1 MSQEIDRITPPADA
15 EVMPTGN
22 VSDDAIDLL
31 MRQAQA
37 METAHK
43 LAVALCSTDMVPQT
57 YKGKPENGAAAI
69 LYGAELGLK
78 PLQSLQ
84 QIFVVHGTPAIY
96 ARTMSGLLKARG
108 YRFDTI
114 ESTDESVTVTGTSP
128 KGEQETST
136 WTIDRAKRAGYTSN
150 KKYQSDPQAML
161 YAKALSEV
169 SRKLA
174 PDVLLGITYTAEDLQ
189 LEESRAQVKVT
200 RLDKPRQQRGAAG
213 VKAALES
220 KQAPQIDV
228 DSIIA
233 AFNTASS
240 IDELNAVT
248 EQARGIPADH
258 PQREAAEHAYTDRY
272 NAIMEA
278 EALASEA
285 EGGMP

>member
-1 MSQEIDRITPPADA
+1 MANDIEPIAPTEILPAD
-15 EVMPTGN
+15 PTGDI
-22 VSDDAIDLL
+22 SDDAIDLL
-31 MRQAQA
+31 IRQAQA
-37 METAHK
+37 LETAHK
-43 LAVALCSTDMVPQT
+43 LAVALCNTDMVPKT
-57 YKGKPENGAAAI
+57 YRGKPENGAAAI

-114 ESTDESVTVTGTSP
+114 ESTDESVTVTSTSP

-136 WTIDRAKRAGYTSN
+136 WTIDRAKRAGYTTN
-150 KKYQSDPQAML
+150 PKYQSDPQAML

-189 LEESRAQVKVT
+189 LDAEQERRKVKAT
-200 RLDKPRQQRGAAG
+200 RVDKPAGRLASAAATTTTET
-213 VKAALES
+213 V
-220 KQAPQIDV
+220 DV

-233 AFNTASS
+233 AFAAATNSK
-240 IDELNAVT
+240 ELDAVV
-248 EQARGIPADH
+248 EQARAIPTDH
-258 PQREAAEHAYTDRY
+258 PQHAAALDAYNQRLGELQ
-272 NAIMEA
+272 AGSA
-278 EALASEA
+278 
-285 EGGMP
+285 